1 MSDDED
7 LVYVKKQK
15 IVHYGSLEEAER
27 TRLAAAADCSEEEKE
42 AANSNDALNVSS
54 LVGNIH
60 ISNEYMELEDEMSKD
75 RQALLEEFE
84 RRKKARQIN
93 VSTDD
98 SEVKKNLRQ
107 LGEPICLFGEGPA
120 DRRTR
125 LRELLASLGED
136 AIKKKH
142 EEEEKPAH
150 AVERDTEST
159 WYHEGP
165 ESLQIARYWIATF
178 SLARAKIRLEKA
190 RQDFEL
196 PGATRTARRQ
206 ELLKKLQALS
216 IYCSQIGDTR
226 PISFCQFSPNS
237 KILATASWSGLC
249 KLWSVPDCT
258 LLRTLQGH
266 TCNVSC
272 IVFHPNVSLSED
284 VLGDGA
290 GQTCVLASCAS
301 DGTFDSNGGFA
312 IYERF
317 TSRRSTGTVKLWSGG
332 KGEEPLAEVEGHE
345 PHRVS
350 RIAFHPSGRFLG
362 TCCYDASWRL
372 WDLEQQAEVLHQ
384 EGHARAVH
392 CMSFQWDGS
401 VNATGG
407 HDSFGRVWDLR
418 TGRCIM
424 FMEGHLKSIFGI
436 DFSPNGYHIATA
448 SEDNTC
454 KIWDLRK
461 RSCIYTIP
469 AHTNLLSDVKY
480 QRGEGQYLVTSSY
493 DNTAKIWS
501 NKTWQPLKTLPGHD
515 GKVMCVDVSPDHK
528 FIATS
533 SYDRTF
539 KLWAPEN
546 I

>member
-1 MSDDED
+1 MPR
-7 LVYVKKQK
+7 
-15 IVHYGSLEEAER
+15 A
-27 TRLAAAADCSEEEKE
+27 
-42 AANSNDALNVSS
+42 
-54 LVGNIH
+54 
-60 ISNEYMELEDEMSKD
+60 
-75 RQALLEEFE
+75 
-84 RRKKARQIN
+84 KAR
-93 VSTDD
+93 
-98 SEVKKNLRQ
+98 L
-107 LGEPICLFGEGPA
+107 
-120 DRRTR
+120 
-125 LRELLASLGED
+125 
-136 AIKKKH
+136 
-142 EEEEKPAH
+142 
-150 AVERDTEST
+150 ER
-159 WYHEGP
+159 
-165 ESLQIARYWIATF
+165 
-178 SLARAKIRLEKA
+178 A
-190 RQDFEL
+190 RQDLQL
-196 PGATRTARRQ
+196 PSATRTAKRQ

-216 IYCSQIGDTR
+216 IYCSQIGDRR

-266 TCNVSC
+266 NCNVGC
-272 IVFHPNVSLSED
+272 IVFHPKATLTED
-284 VLGDGA
+284 VVGDNA
-290 GQTCVLASCAS
+290 EQTCVLASCAA
-301 DGTFDSNGGFA
+301 DGMHIIISYTQNYMDVISLRLNFVIGS
-312 IYERF
+312 
-317 TSRRSTGTVKLWSGG
+317 VKLWSGG
-332 KGEEPLAEVEGHE
+332 TGEEPLAEVEGHE

-392 CMSFQWDGS
+392 CIRYIFPRICCLNNYTLIYFYYYMCVYILFSFQCDGS
-401 VNATGG
+401 VCATGG
-407 HDSFGRVWDLR
+407 QDSFGRVWDLR

-424 FMEGHLKSIFGI
+424 FMEGHLTSIFGI
-436 DFSPNGYHIATA
+436 DFSPNGFHVATA

-461 RSCIYTIP
+461 RTCIYTIP

-480 QRGEGQYLVTSSY
+480 QRTEGQYLVTASY

-501 NKTWQPLKTLPGHD
+501 NKTWQPLKMLPGHD

-539 KLWAPEN
+539 KLWAPE
-546 I
+546 